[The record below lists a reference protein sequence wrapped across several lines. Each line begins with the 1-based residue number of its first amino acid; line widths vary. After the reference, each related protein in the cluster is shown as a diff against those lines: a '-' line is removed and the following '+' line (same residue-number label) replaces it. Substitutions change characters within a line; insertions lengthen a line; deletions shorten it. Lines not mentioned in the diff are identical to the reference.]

1 MSLYGG
7 MNYQYPQYAQQYAQ
21 PMQDERIWVQNEAS
35 AEAYLVAPNGFV
47 RLWDSNK
54 NRFYEK
60 RADASGRMMPLEAYE
75 YSRISLTERR
85 NDDEGI
91 NHYQEQIDAILGRIE
106 ALERERRNDKKS
118 DADDTA
124 IQSIQGSL

>member
-7 MNYQYPQYAQQYAQ
+7 MNYQYPYAQQYAQ

-85 NDDEGI
+85 NDDDSI

-124 IQSIQGSL
+124 IQPIQGSL